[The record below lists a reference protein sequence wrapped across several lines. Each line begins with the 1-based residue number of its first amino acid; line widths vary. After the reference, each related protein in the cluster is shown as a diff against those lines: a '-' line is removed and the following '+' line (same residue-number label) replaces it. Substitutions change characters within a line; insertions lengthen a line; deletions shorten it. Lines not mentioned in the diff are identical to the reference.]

1 MASLARPCKE
11 NLMEF
16 SSVYSSY
23 VKENGFKV
31 VGALQTK
38 ERETEERKTR
48 VLKHPVN
55 MSIDY

>member
-1 MASLARPCKE
+1 MLRKD
-11 NLMEF
+11 
-16 SSVYSSY
+16 
-23 VKENGFKV
+23 GFKV

-38 ERETEERKTR
+38 ERETEERKTC